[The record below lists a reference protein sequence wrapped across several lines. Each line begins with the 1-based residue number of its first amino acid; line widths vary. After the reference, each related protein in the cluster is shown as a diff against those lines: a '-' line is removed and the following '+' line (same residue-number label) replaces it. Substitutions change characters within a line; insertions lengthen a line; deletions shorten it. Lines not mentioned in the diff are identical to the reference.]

1 MERSTEVPGKL
12 FRFGVFEADAAQGAL
27 TRNGAKIKIQEQ
39 PFRLLLLLLARPNEL
54 ITRDELRQNLW
65 AEGTYVDFDGSLNVI
80 LKRLRAAINDDPDN
94 PRFIQ
99 TVPRQG
105 YRFIAPVTV
114 IDRVRETNAPSPM
127 AANSPALA
135 GVGLVPQTQPAT
147 ASGMPI
153 SDRHSRP
160 YVYVAMGLAAL
171 VMISAGLLVWRY
183 ASTGASASQSFL
195 SSPQAVHMRKS
206 VAVIGFHDLS
216 GRAGNVWLGTA
227 LSEMLS
233 TELAG
238 GEKLR
243 LVSGEDVANLRAAS
257 PWSQTDTLDRSTT
270 ARIGEALNTDV
281 LVLGSYVTIGS
292 GDNEQLRLDVSMQD
306 AKTGEIIGEV
316 ADVGNTKDMFQL
328 VSRVGARVRG
338 ILGIGPLQN
347 ADEAGVLASLPVDP
361 EAARLYAL
369 GIEKL
374 RQFDALAA
382 CDLLQQAA
390 DADPKFPLV
399 HAMLARAWALLGY
412 EQKRRDEAKKAL
424 DLSTDLPRPERMLV
438 QGEYYESIGN
448 QEQAASVYHALFEL
462 FPDNLEYGLRLAA
475 VQTTLGHGSQASEV
489 IRRLRQLPLPS
500 SDDPRIDLAETHAM
514 ENNKPAELVLI
525 RSAMRKAQARGHRML
540 YALARKEECMNLL
553 YGGDAA
559 AAEPSCEEAYNIFIS
574 AGNRLDA
581 ADAIRLMADKTGS
594 AGHYEEAIATYQRAL
609 NVIEGLGE
617 HHKTGAIEN
626 NMAIAYANEGKLD
639 RSEQLYRQAKSDF
652 EQAGDRPLVAVTM
665 GNIADILYL
674 RGNLPA
680 AAKLYQQTLD
690 FMATVDHGEPGY
702 VLMRLADL
710 QLTQGNVRDAH
721 RLAQQAIDSLRPA
734 ENAFQSQADAMV
746 ELGSALEAEGDLQG
760 AKEQFEQTAVMRQKF
775 GASLLVEESHVEL
788 AGVRIEEGHPDDAEP
803 LLRAA
808 LAVFEKEKSDPD
820 SSSAYTLLSRVLLEQ
835 GKLDDARSAAKKG
848 AQLSLS
854 SADPALRLP
863 AEIQEARV
871 ESASGDPGQVAAA
884 RQTLHAVIATAAKLG
899 YYNVE
904 CEARLALGELE
915 LKANPSIGHRQLTTL
930 ASETHERGLEL
941 LAHQAQSAIASGA
954 AVARNRTTP

>member
-1 MERSTEVPGKL
+1 MERTTESGSL
-12 FRFGVFEADAAQGAL
+12 FRFGVFEADAAQGTL
-27 TRNGAKIKIQEQ
+27 TRNGARVKIQEQ
-39 PFRLLLLLLARPNEL
+39 PFRLLLLLLARPGEL
-54 ITRDELRQNLW
+54 VAREQLRQNLW
-65 AEGTYVDFDGSLNVI
+65 PEGTYVDFDGSLNVI

-105 YRFIAPVTV
+105 YRFIAPVSV
-114 IDRVRETNAPSPM
+114 VNRVRQTNPPSPVI
-127 AANSPALA
+127 ANSPELA
-135 GVGLVPQTQPAT
+135 AAPAPEASPTITAQQPALR
-147 ASGMPI
+147 
-153 SDRHSRP
+153 RHSHP
-160 YVYVAMGLAAL
+160 YIYVAMGLAAL
-171 VMISAGLLVWRY
+171 VITSAGLLAWRHVS
-183 ASTGASASQSFL
+183 AGVSASQRFFNG
-195 SSPQAVHMRKS
+195 PQSVHMRRS

-216 GRAGNVWLGTA
+216 GRAENVWLGTA

-270 ARIGEALNTDV
+270 TRIGEALNTDV
-281 LVLGSYVTIGS
+281 LVLGSYITIGS
-292 GDNEQLRLDVSMQD
+292 GDEKQLRLDVRMQD

-316 ADVGNTKDMFQL
+316 ADVGSTKDLFRL
-328 VSRVGARVRG
+328 ISRVGVRLRG
-338 ILGIGPLQN
+338 KLGAGPLQGS
-347 ADEAGVLASLPVDP
+347 DEAGVLASLPLDP

-424 DLSTDLPRPERMLV
+424 DLATDLPRTERMLV

-462 FPDNLEYGLRLAA
+462 FPDNLEYGLRLAS
-475 VQTTLGHGSQASEV
+475 VQTTLGHGSQAMEV
-489 IRRLRQLPLPS
+489 IRQLRGLPLPS
-500 SDDPRIDLAETHAM
+500 SDDPRIDLAEVHAM
-514 ENNKPAELVLI
+514 ENDKPAGLGLI
-525 RSAMRKAQARGHRML
+525 RTAMRKAQSRGHKLL
-540 YALARKEECMNLL
+540 YALGKKEECMNLL
-553 YGGDAA
+553 YSGDATHA
-559 AAEPSCEEAYNIFIS
+559 MPSCEEAYNIFIS

-581 ADAIRLMADKTGS
+581 ADAIRLMGDKIGS

-626 NMAIAYANEGKLD
+626 NMAINYTNEGKLD
-639 RSEQLYRQAKSDF
+639 RAEQLYRQAKNDF

-680 AAKLYQQTLD
+680 AAKLYQETLD
-690 FMATVDHGEPGY
+690 FIATVDHGEPGY

-710 QLTQGNVRDAH
+710 QLTQGNVKDGH
-721 RLAQQAIDSLRPA
+721 RLAQQAIDSFRPA

-746 ELGSALEAEGDLQG
+746 ELGCALEAEGDLQG
-760 AKEQFEQTAVMRQKF
+760 AQAQFEQTAAMRQKL

-788 AGVRIEEGHPDDAEP
+788 AEVRIEEGHPDEAEP
-803 LLRAA
+803 LLRGA

-835 GKLDDARSAAKKG
+835 GKLDDAHTAAKKG

-871 ESASGDPGQVAAA
+871 EIISGEAAQMAGA
-884 RQTLHAVIATAAKLG
+884 RQTLHAVITAAAKLG
-899 YYNVE
+899 YYSIE

-915 LKANPSIGHRQLTTL
+915 LKANPSTGRRQLTVL
-930 ASETHERGLEL
+930 SSETHERGLEL
-941 LAHQAQSAIASGA
+941 LARQAQSAIASSA
-954 AVARNRTTP
+954 IVARNH